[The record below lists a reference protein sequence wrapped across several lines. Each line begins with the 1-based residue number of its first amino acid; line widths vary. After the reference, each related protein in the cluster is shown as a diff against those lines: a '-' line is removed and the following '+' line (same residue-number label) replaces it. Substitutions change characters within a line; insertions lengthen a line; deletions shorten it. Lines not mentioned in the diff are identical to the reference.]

1 MRDVGNGVKPGAA
14 PGGGDWLICRGL
26 LMGALAFY
34 EYVRRFKYVLE
45 INQTKKYNLSVLFY
59 LKSIFKL
66 DIIILNKLIEIRAK
80 KKTNPSKSSSTNHS
94 R

>member
-1 MRDVGNGVKPGAA
+1 
-14 PGGGDWLICRGL
+14 
-26 LMGALAFY
+26 MGALAFY

-66 DIIILNKLIEIRAK
+66 DIIILNKLIAIRAK
-80 KKTNPSKSSSTNHS
+80 KMTNPPKIKHPNHS